1 MKKMCSL
8 KPFHQSRREVNEV
21 KLMAAD
27 GTRSCKLV
35 KKIQLQI
42 TLLVVVLMRKI
53 FISILMLEESPR
65 GVEVDI
71 FRIFMFGNGGW
82 EDIFWLGWV
91 ILLPRWQILW
101 SIYRDD
107 HIFCVNFYWEDIFF
121 CKRSSE
127 VTLRILTTEI
137 TNFVIK

>member
-1 MKKMCSL
+1 MILTTSREMKKMCSL

-53 FISILMLEESPR
+53 FISILMLEESPQ
-65 GVEVDI
+65 GEEVDI
-71 FRIFMFGNGGW
+71 FRIFMFGNGG
-82 EDIFWLGWV
+82 
-91 ILLPRWQILW
+91 
-101 SIYRDD
+101 
-107 HIFCVNFYWEDIFF
+107 
-121 CKRSSE
+121 
-127 VTLRILTTEI
+127 
-137 TNFVIK
+137 